1 MSRHTG
7 VANWA
12 RPAASERADHHGHR
26 CARARP
32 ARDRTAS
39 LACLLKVDRRDP
51 TKDANRNFGS
61 LPTTRRRSLALYS
74 TPVVY
79 RKGLQRC
86 CAEWVPALPHVIR
99 LQSFDWSRAT
109 GWEEPREVVTADG
122 FAAPGRRPTKEGILI
137 RFFRW
142 RYGLSLRCVRV
153 TEHPP
158 PTATLVAVHAGRQR
172 VTNDPRQ

>member
-32 ARDRTAS
+32 ARDRTPS
-39 LACLLKVDRRDP
+39 LACLLKVERRDP

-86 CAEWVPALPHVIR
+86 CAEWVPAWAPR
-99 LQSFDWSRAT
+99 LSCFTRDLHARMARRDHRGTVSMAVHGVDKFRQPTPRTETRRA
-109 GWEEPREVVTADG
+109 GGSSPPALCI
-122 FAAPGRRPTKEGILI
+122 PPPQ
-137 RFFRW
+137 RW
-142 RYGLSLRCVRV
+142 RL
-153 TEHPP
+153 
-158 PTATLVAVHAGRQR
+158 
-172 VTNDPRQ
+172 